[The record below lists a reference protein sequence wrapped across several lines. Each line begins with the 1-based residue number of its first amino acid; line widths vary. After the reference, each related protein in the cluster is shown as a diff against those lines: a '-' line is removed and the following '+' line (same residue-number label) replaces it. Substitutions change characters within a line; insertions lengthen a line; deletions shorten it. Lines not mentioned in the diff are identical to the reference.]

1 MKRSLPTMMLLLVT
15 AVGAT
20 GPALAAPQDDRSR
33 DRRAL
38 ADEQLSLQRQIKR
51 LREKIVKLAP
61 RYEAEQRPGAAALL
75 RQALEFLDERPTDAD
90 GRTIEELM
98 NNSSEDLEGN
108 RVLAALERQERIIG
122 RVARLLDILTE
133 RDRQESIEEDLQQ
146 IREIRAELNA
156 IASEEQDI
164 REDTEALREDATTPE
179 QREVLDRIDG
189 AIEEQQRLLRA
200 NEERSR
206 ASGLLDAE
214 RLLSE
219 LKALEAEQRARAA
232 DLRAANAG
240 DRALLESM
248 RPSLAAARSDEARAA
263 DLDRAAAALEEASRG
278 ASPAT
283 ATPEAAAEA
292 AAELVLFSDV
302 MLVVLVMSVY

>member
-1 MKRSLPTMMLLLVT
+1 MKRTLPTMMLLLVT
-15 AVGAT
+15 AVGTA

-156 IASEEQDI
+156 IASEEQEI
-164 REDTEALREDATTPE
+164 RKDTEALRQDATTPE

-189 AIEEQQRLLRA
+189 AIE
-200 NEERSR
+200 
-206 ASGLLDAE
+206 
-214 RLLSE
+214 
-219 LKALEAEQRARAA
+219 
-232 DLRAANAG
+232 
-240 DRALLESM
+240 
-248 RPSLAAARSDEARAA
+248 
-263 DLDRAAAALEEASRG
+263 
-278 ASPAT
+278 
-283 ATPEAAAEA
+283 
-292 AAELVLFSDV
+292 
-302 MLVVLVMSVY
+302 